1 MSELDLLELYSCFPV
16 AVEIVA
22 SELQIEMTRDL
33 TVTGGMPSAGGPFNN
48 YLLQSTC
55 RMAQLLR
62 QRPGSTGF
70 VSSISGMLTKQGF
83 GLWSAAPGPKSFAR
97 LDVTSKVAAKQDTK
111 HVVDDYDGLGTVA
124 GYTVVHQH
132 NPIRAIVVV
141 DIADDKRTVA
151 YSEDRAIC
159 LQMEEQEWVGR
170 EVRIASDRFDV
181 A

>member
-1 MSELDLLELYSCFPV
+1 LYSCFPV
-16 AVEIVA
+16 AVEITA
-22 SELQIEMTRDL
+22 SELQIEMTLDL

-83 GLWSAAPGPKSFAR
+83 GIWSAGPGANSFAR
-97 LDVTSKVAAKQDTK
+97 VDVTSKVAAQQDTK
-111 HVVDDYDGLGTVA
+111 HVVDDYGGPGTIA
-124 GYTVVHQH
+124 GYTVMHQH
-132 NPIRAIVVV
+132 NPIRAIAVI

-151 YSEDRAIC
+151 SSEDRAIC

-170 EVRIASDRFDV
+170 VVRIASGRFELF
-181 A
+181 